1 MLALL
6 SVCTVLCSGL
16 CVDRNLWLRS
26 LVSNAVLSYT
36 LGLRHAFDADHI
48 SVRELDTDGESNDAN
63 IYNRPLI

>member
-1 MLALL
+1 M
-6 SVCTVLCSGL
+6 
-16 CVDRNLWLRS
+16 DRNLWLRS

-48 SVRELDTDGESNDAN
+48 SVRELDTNSESNDAN